1 MKKYI
6 IPTIMV
12 FAFIL
17 DANAAVKIKNS
28 TAQRYMEQS
37 ENTES
42 EEAVDEETAI
52 ATLENDIRILDE
64 EIEKCKK
71 QKKGWIAATV
81 VGAAG
86 VVATGTAAAVQGVKI
101 KEKKDIAEEKRRE
114 VDAKN
119 RELLELQ
126 NKTRDLK

>member
-37 ENTES
+37 ENTGNEEVLD
-42 EEAVDEETAI
+42 EEAAI

-114 VDAKN
+114 VDEKN

>member
-6 IPTIMV
+6 IPVMMC
-12 FAFIL
+12 AFVV
-17 DANAAVKIKNS
+17 DGFAAVKVKNA
-28 TAQRYMEQS
+28 TAERY
-37 ENTES
+37 
-42 EEAVDEETAI
+42 EAQIIEETGMEADEASDI

-86 VVATGTAAAVQGVKI
+86 VVATGTAAAVQGVKL
-101 KEKKDIAEEKRRE
+101 KEQKDAYTTKYGEYKDKKA
-114 VDAKN
+114 
-119 RELLELQ
+119 ELQ
-126 NKTRDLK
+126 TLKKESENR

>member
-17 DANAAVKIKNS
+17 DANAAVKIKNG

-37 ENTES
+37 ENTGNEEVLD
-42 EEAVDEETAI
+42 EEAAI